1 MKMMKILFAT
11 DLENQ
16 SFSLDL
22 VKRILPLQEVG
33 LEHMVFLQTT
43 RFDKWLEGL
52 AQSRVKARIIVDED
66 LSLSRIL
73 KAAEEEN
80 VSLIVTNFSKHKA
93 RAAGGLIIKKL
104 MRGSSCPILF
114 ANNTVEQM
122 AEPDEKGLFGHIV
135 FATDWSLKSKKALR
149 YLLGLNRI
157 LGELEIVN
165 VIDQKLT
172 IRDMRELKER
182 LAKTRKQFLD
192 KKIDAESHIY
202 AGKTSDEILMAAKDY
217 KATMIVIGGD
227 TKEKGIKGL
236 FKKGSS
242 YKIPNKAALPVLVI
256 T

>member
-1 MKMMKILFAT
+1 MEIRKILFTT

-16 SFSLDL
+16 PSSLDL
-22 VKRILPLQEVG
+22 VKQILPLQELG
-33 LEHMVFLQTT
+33 LEHMFFLQNS
-43 RFDKWLEGL
+43 RFDTRLEGL
-52 AQSRVKARIIVDED
+52 SQSQVEGRIIVDEE

-73 KAAEEEN
+73 KVAEEED
-80 VSLIVTNFSKHKA
+80 VSLIVTNLSKHKA

-104 MRGSSCPILF
+104 IRGASRPILF
-114 ANNTVEQM
+114 ANNTIDQM

-135 FATDWSLKSKKALR
+135 FATDWSLESEKALS
-149 YLLGLNRI
+149 YLLGLKRL

-165 VIDQKLT
+165 VIDRKLT

-182 LAKTRKQFLD
+182 LAQTRKKFLD
-192 KKIDAESHIY
+192 EKIDAESHIY
-202 AGKTSDEILMAAKDY
+202 AGKTSEEIFTAAKDY

-227 TKEKGIKGL
+227 SEKKGIKGL

-242 YKIPNKAALPVLVI
+242 YKIPNEAALPVLVV